1 MTYRYTIFEQQLFEE
16 HIGYYR
22 TFGIE
27 GCVRTDSGWQP
38 CIRLPDVSVDRE
50 FTRRL
55 AGRCTSSQL
64 SPVHLKDAVLDALP

>member
-50 FTRRL
+50 F
-55 AGRCTSSQL
+55 A
-64 SPVHLKDAVLDALP
+64 H

>member
-27 GCVRTDSGWQP
+27 GCVRTDSG
-38 CIRLPDVSVDRE
+38 CHRLETVLPIQSLHGVVPAIC
-50 FTRRL
+50 FPP
-55 AGRCTSSQL
+55 TSC
-64 SPVHLKDAVLDALP
+64 P

>member
-1 MTYRYTIFEQQLFEE
+1 MTYRYTIFEQQLFEK

-50 FTRRL
+50 FAHWL
-55 AGRCTSSQL
+55 AGRCTSSQI